1 MIIDTAAEPQDGDSL
16 GFVAKL
22 GFAPV
27 IGEFFWRVKP
37 DFAVKKGLE
46 VAFAPGFDV
55 PDEFVEDVNR
65 MTYSAYDDSRQGSR
79 RLHRRKSRS
88 TSG

>member
-1 MIIDTAAEPQDGDSL
+1 MIVDTPPDPHESSL
-16 GFVAKL
+16 GLVAKL

-27 IGEFFWRVKP
+27 IGEAFWRIKP
-37 DFAVKKGLE
+37 DFAVRKGLE

-55 PDEFVEDVNR
+55 PDAFVEDVDR
-65 MTYSAYDDSRQGSR
+65 MTFTSYDDSAQASTTTRG
-79 RLHRRKSRS
+79 KSRS